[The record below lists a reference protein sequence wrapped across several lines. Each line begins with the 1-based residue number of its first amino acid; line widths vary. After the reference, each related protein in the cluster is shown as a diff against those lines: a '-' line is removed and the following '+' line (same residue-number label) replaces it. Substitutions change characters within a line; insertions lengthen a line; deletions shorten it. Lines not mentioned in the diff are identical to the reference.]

1 MAHIDK
7 YYKILGVDIN
17 ADLDQV
23 KKAYR
28 QLAKKYHPD
37 YAEQSPQQQREAEA
51 KFQEITNAY
60 DHIKANLENN
70 GSIETEIFIDSTKE
84 SKADLFYR
92 LGALEAEDEHWQE
105 AIFYFTKAIKINP
118 DFLNAYYYRA
128 AVLEKQGFEIRARA
142 DLATAENIK
151 YRKENISFVDE
162 NIETVKENNYSV
174 KENIETVKENNYSVK
189 ENIETVKENNY
200 SVKEN
205 IETVKENN
213 YSVQENIETMEEN
226 NYSVQENIEIVEE
239 NNSFMGNYEDN
250 MVVRKGRKYQRPSP
264 LPRQYR
270 VNNYNN
276 PISKKNTS
284 LYQWQ
289 ILIPVML
296 ILSFAFA
303 VARLGNDSQNNN
315 RNSSQ
320 IDNLALN
327 FFIN

>member
-1 MAHIDK
+1 MTSIEK
-7 YYKILGVDIN
+7 CYEILGVEID

-37 YAEQSPQQQREAEA
+37 YADQNPQPQREAEA

-60 DHIKANLENN
+60 DHIKAHLENN
-70 GSIETEIFIDSTKE
+70 DSTKTNIFVDRNVNNQE

-92 LGALEAEDEHWQE
+92 LGALGAEDEDWQE
-105 AIFYFTKAIKINP
+105 AIFYFTKAIKVDP

-128 AVLEKQGFEIRARA
+128 AVLEKQGFQIRANA

-151 YRKENISFVDE
+151 YRKENISF
-162 NIETVKENNYSV
+162 S
-174 KENIETVKENNYSVK
+174 
-189 ENIETVKENNY
+189 
-200 SVKEN
+200 
-205 IETVKENN
+205 
-213 YSVQENIETMEEN
+213 
-226 NYSVQENIEIVEE
+226 
-239 NNSFMGNYEDN
+239 NSYKDN

-264 LPRQYR
+264 RQR
-270 VNNYNN
+270 HVNNYHQ
-276 PISKKNTS
+276 PISKQNTS

-289 ILIPVML
+289 ILIPVLL

-320 IDNLALN
+320 INTYEVLL
-327 FFIN
+327 FRCT